1 MRGGHVTDLTL
12 LNSCENTTH
21 TNSKKPTTLLSAKC
35 HLSVKDFLALSVQ
48 KLRCFWTVQ
57 RLTSDNIGQQP
68 DVP

>member
-21 TNSKKPTTLLSAKC
+21 TNGKKPTTLLSAKC

-48 KLRCFWTVQ
+48 KLRCFWTV
-57 RLTSDNIGQQP
+57 
-68 DVP
+68 